1 MPSITFNKSVK
12 DFILDAFGKTTDSE
26 GYIVEKDNPTQR
38 VFTPNGEDIKKDE
51 FAGVKKG
58 SEKYI
63 KSDLIS
69 LIRLSDELGG

>member
-1 MPSITFNKSVK
+1 MSSITFDKSVK

-26 GYIVEKDNPTQR
+26 GYVVEKNNLTQR
-38 VFTPNGEDIKKDE
+38 VLTPDGEEIKKDE
-51 FAGVKKG
+51 FAVIKKG